1 MDINKRMLTG
11 DDKKGEIYINLK
23 DKVQSLSID
32 PTGIKFAVGS
42 AGINDVPLHVI
53 NIERYV

>member
-1 MDINKRMLTG
+1 VDIDKRMLTG
-11 DDKKGEIYINLK
+11 DDKNGEIYINLK

-32 PTGIKFAVGS
+32 PTGATFAVGS

-53 NIERYV
+53 NVERYV

>member
-1 MDINKRMLTG
+1 MLTG